1 MKKFL
6 TAFLSAMLLLSALF
20 TFGCGKNGQ
29 DKNKLYLYVP
39 DGAPALSVARLLNDK
54 GIVEDV
60 NINVVSASTIQTF
73 VTGENPKADFA
84 IMPVNAA
91 VKLLAGKEDYKLLGT
106 VTNGNLFLMKQAGEQ
121 DITKDNLSSL
131 VGKKIGVMNI
141 TNVPGLTF
149 KAILSDAGISY
160 VDITETG
167 IVQEDKVNLIA
178 LPAGQDGAKLIVPSS
193 DCQYFVVAEPLATTK
208 QNATNG
214 KISVAGSLQV
224 LYGEGNGYPQAVL
237 VAKTE
242 VITNHKAVV
251 DALINSFKD
260 NKEWLTNQNTS
271 AETIVNGVTSGFI
284 DKDMAPTFTAKNL
297 NATVINNCAINFTP
311 AKDCMADVVTYIGK
325 LNAISNNAWGIAKEE
340 FFFIG

>member
-6 TAFLSAMLLLSALF
+6 TAFFSAMLLLSALF

-29 DKNKLYLYVP
+29 DKNKLDLYVP

-60 NINVVSASTIQTF
+60 NINVVSANTIQTF

-91 VKLLAGKEDYKLLGT
+91 VKLLAGKEEYKLLGT

-131 VGKKIGVMNI
+131 VGKTVGVINLA
-141 TNVPGLTF
+141 NVPGLTF
-149 KAILSDAGISY
+149 KAILSDAGIGF
-160 VDITETG
+160 VDVTESG
-167 IVQEDKVNLIA
+167 EKQADKVNLVA
-178 LPAGQDGAKLIVPSS
+178 LPNGTSVVPNS
-193 DCQYFVVAEPLATTK
+193 DCNYFVVPEPAATTK

-214 KISVAGSLQV
+214 KISVAGSLQA

-242 VITNHKAVV
+242 VISNNKAVV

-271 AETIVNGVTSGFI
+271 AETIVNAVTSGFI

-297 NATVINNCAINFTP
+297 NAMVINNCAINFTP
-311 AKDCMADVVTYIGK
+311 AKDCMADVVTYIEK
-325 LNAISNNAWGIAKEE
+325 LNAISNNAWGIAREE